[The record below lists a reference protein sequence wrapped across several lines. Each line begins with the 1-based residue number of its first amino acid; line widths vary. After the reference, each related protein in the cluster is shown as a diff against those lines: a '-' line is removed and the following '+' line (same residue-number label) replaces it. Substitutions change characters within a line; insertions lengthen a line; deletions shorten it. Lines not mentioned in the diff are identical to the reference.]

1 MAFNQPPPQLGN
13 QYDDDRALRSL
24 LARVLPA
31 EVLRAAEP
39 RLRALGELAGGA
51 LYVQQLAE
59 RTLEP
64 KLTQWDAWGNRIDH
78 IELTPLW
85 QRARELSLQHGLIAT
100 GYEREFAEY
109 SRMVQYALAYL
120 FGPSTD
126 VYNCPLAM
134 TDGAA
139 KVLLAAGN
147 AALIER
153 VVPRLTSRDPA
164 RAWTSGQWMTESTG
178 GSDVGLSETVARR
191 DDDGVWR
198 LFGRKWFTSAA
209 TSDIALTLARPEGN
223 SAGGRGLALFHLE
236 TRDAEGNYNG
246 ISVHR
251 LKEKLGT
258 RKVPTAE
265 LTLDGTRAELVA
277 GEDEGVRNIAPM
289 LNITRLWN
297 SVSAVGFMRRAVA
310 LARDYA
316 HRRMAFGAALAQKPL
331 HVDTLAGLQAET
343 EAALHLTFFVAELL
357 GREECSLLRVEEQQL
372 LRALTPIAKL
382 TTGKQVV
389 SVVSEAIECFGGAG
403 YVEDTGLPQLLR
415 DAQVLPIWEGTT
427 NVLALD
433 FLRTAAAAQGPLRT
447 LIQDCCA
454 SASDERLRRPM
465 ETIQATLQRSLG
477 WLNNASAAGMEQ
489 IEAGARRYALTVGR
503 TLAAA
508 LLCRHAQWSLERES
522 DARAAL
528 ACRRFVAN
536 GIDLLSNND
545 LANSRA
551 LALDERPVAFPG
563 KVPASSAAG

>member
-1 MAFNQPPPQLGN
+1 MPFNQPPPQLGN

-24 LARVLPA
+24 LARVLPG
-31 EVLRAAEP
+31 EVLRAAQP
-39 RLRALGELAGGA
+39 QLCSLGALAGGE
-51 LYVQQLAE
+51 LYQQQLAE
-59 RTLEP
+59 RALEP
-64 KLTQWDAWGNRIDH
+64 KLTQWDAWGNRIDR

-85 QRARELSLQHGLIAT
+85 QRARDLSVEYGLVAT
-100 GYEREFAEY
+100 AYERAY
-109 SRMVQYALAYL
+109 AAHSRIVQYALAYL

-139 KVLLAAGN
+139 KALLAAGN
-147 AALIER
+147 QELIAR
-153 VVPRLTSRDPA
+153 AVARLTSRDPA
-164 RAWTSGQWMTESTG
+164 QAWTSGQWMTESTG
-178 GSDVGLSETVARR
+178 GSDVGQSETLARR
-191 DDDGVWR
+191 DDEGGWR
-198 LFGRKWFTSAA
+198 LYGRKWFTSAA
-209 TSDIALTLARPEGN
+209 TSDMALTLARPEGN
-223 SAGGRGLALFHLE
+223 AAGGRGLALFYLE
-236 TRDAEGNYNG
+236 TRDAQGNYNG
-246 ISVHR
+246 IAIHR
-251 LKEKLGT
+251 LKDKLGT

-265 LTLDGTRAELVA
+265 LTLDGARAELVA
-277 GEDEGVRNIAPM
+277 GEDEGVKHIAPM

-297 SVSAVGFMRRAVA
+297 SISAVGFMRRAVA

-316 HRRMAFGAALAQKPL
+316 HRRVAFGAPLAQKPL

-343 EAALHLTFFVAELL
+343 EAALHLTFYVVELL
-357 GREECSLLRVEEQQL
+357 GKEECGELQQGGQHL

-382 TTGKQVV
+382 MTGKQVV

-433 FLRTAAAAQGPLRT
+433 FLRAATAAQAPLRA
-447 LIQDCCA
+447 LIQQCCA
-454 SASDERLRRPM
+454 AAEDERLRKAV
-465 ETIQATLQRSLG
+465 ETIQATLHRSAG
-477 WLNNASAAGMEQ
+477 WLGSASAAGQEQ
-489 IEAGARRYALTVGR
+489 VEAGARRYALSVGR

-508 LLCRHAQWSLERES
+508 LLCRHAQWSLSHES

-536 GIDLLSNND
+536 GIDLLSNID

-551 LALDERPVAFPG
+551 LALDERPAVFPG
-563 KVPASSAAG
+563 AAATSAV